1 MTGGAGF
8 SRQASQSFQENHDL
22 GKIRSKSSFFKSS
35 RNLEKADPEALSESI
50 EYRNRRKSLMDKNRL
65 VVGGIIALL
74 VMLVILVLAWD

>member
-35 RNLEKADPEALSESI
+35 RNLEKADLRALSDSI
-50 EYRNRRKSLMDKNRL
+50 DYRIQRKSLVEKRRLL
-65 VVGGIIALL
+65 VVGIVVFL
-74 VMLVILVLAWD
+74 VMLVILAFAWD